1 MSDKSS
7 QLLEDLH
14 QSNQEMSKFAKTL
27 NAETEEEKE
36 EIDEGG
42 INNAN
47 ISELPRMFKT
57 NSKQPEN
64 TKVNFSFKSKEFKSP
79 KTIYTKTEYLYN
91 VRCKICGQTPSA
103 PFYDFKDYRVTIT
116 SLKGNE
122 YQQMLLEFYM
132 QSEGISMKGIIESIC
147 DYLDD
152 GRITITLGD
161 LRKNYSAITS
171 AMKFSKYDP
180 I

>member
-14 QSNQEMSKFAKTL
+14 QSNQEMGKFAKTL

-36 EIDEGG
+36 EIDEGRM
-42 INNAN
+42 NNAN

-57 NSKQPEN
+57 NTKQPEN
-64 TKVNFSFKSKEFKSP
+64 TKVNISSKYKEFKSP
-79 KTIYTKTEYLYN
+79 KMAYTKTEYLYN
-91 VRCKICGQTPSA
+91 VRCKICGLTPSA
-103 PFYDFKDYRVTIT
+103 PFYDFKDYRITIK
-116 SLKGNE
+116 SLKSNE

-132 QSEGISMKGIIESIC
+132 QSEGISMKDIILSIC
-147 DYLDD
+147 EYLDD
-152 GRITITLGD
+152 GRITILLGD
-161 LRKNYSAITS
+161 FRNNYSAIT
-171 AMKFSKYDP
+171 ATMKFSKYDP